1 MLSPP
6 LKALPQAECR
16 RGLIL
21 PEVTFLSIHS
31 ERTFLICHSHK
42 VPRSIKWVCRGLVR
56 RSSLGTFILG
66 EGRKKEHFPS
76 ISIHTPL
83 APPAPV
89 PSHLTSPL
97 KHHALQLLCFFF
109 LFSSSVQI
117 GFRVYQVSIVMCNL
131 LGQPNVAAAH
141 KASNLAF
148 SICPFEGLKRSDA
161 KT

>member
-1 MLSPP
+1 MGLSRACAPKQP
-6 LKALPQAECR
+6 GNLHPRGGKKERALP
-16 RGLIL
+16 
-21 PEVTFLSIHS
+21 IH
-31 ERTFLICHSHK
+31 LNSHA
-42 VPRSIKWVCRGLVR
+42 VGP
-56 RSSLGTFILG
+56 SSSCPQPLNIAF
-66 EGRKKEHFPS
+66 E
-76 ISIHTPL
+76 TPCAAIIVL
-83 APPAPV
+83 
-89 PSHLTSPL
+89 
-97 KHHALQLLCFFF
+97 FFF